1 MKEHIVRAFL
11 FNCTAAFCFIAA
23 SPSAVMAN
31 GNVAPPTDGIPH
43 PFALKYDFKTIDV
56 PDASGTK
63 AYGINDL
70 GHVVGTFSHPQIPGQ
85 FSLNHGFLLKN
96 GEFTTIEYPHAPGE
110 TPDIAE
116 FAYDINN
123 QGQIVGSYRMGHG
136 FDYGFRIDG
145 GIFSTISTSEFDVT
159 AARGITDAGT
169 IIGNFNSTRIPD
181 LHSFMLKNK
190 VFTVVDVPA
199 SISTTAHGINI
210 AEDIVGEYVG
220 SDGKQ
225 HGYLS
230 RRGSIT
236 VIDRPGAQSTTPY
249 GINARGQIVGSTFG
263 ETAGTHGF
271 LLAKG
276 KYFTIDYPGAV
287 STEVFG
293 INNRSQVVG
302 DYQDAEGRT
311 HGFVA
316 TPKYRV
322 DTGDDQDGSM
332 LLLPFSRP

>member
-1 MKEHIVRAFL
+1 MRMFL
-11 FNCTAAFCFIAA
+11 FNCVAAFSFVAGT
-23 SPSAVMAN
+23 PSAAMAN
-31 GNVAPPTDGIPH
+31 GNVAPPGDGTPP
-43 PFALKYDFKTIDV
+43 PFAVKYDFKTIDV
-56 PDASGTK
+56 PDALGTS

-70 GHVVGTFSHPQIPGQ
+70 GHIVGTYRHPQISGQ
-85 FSLNHGFLLKN
+85 FSTNHGFLLKN
-96 GEFTTIEYPHAPGE
+96 GEFTTIEYPHAPDE

-123 QGQIVGSYRMGHG
+123 RGQIVGSYRMGHG

-145 GIFSTISTSEFDVT
+145 GVFSTISSSEFDVT
-159 AARGITDAGT
+159 AARGINDLGT
-169 IIGNFNSTRIPD
+169 IVGNFNSSRIPN
-181 LHSFMLKNK
+181 LHSFMLKSGI
-190 VFTVVDVPA
+190 FTVVDVPDA
-199 SISTTAHGINI
+199 ISTAAHGINI
-210 AEDIVGEYVG
+210 AEDIVGDYVG

-236 VIDRPGAQSTTPY
+236 VIDRPGAQQTTPY
-249 GINARGQIVGSTFG
+249 GINVWGQIVGSTFG

-271 LLAKG
+271 LLARG
-276 KYFTIDYPGAV
+276 KYLTIDYPGAV

-293 INNRSQVVG
+293 INNRGQLVG
-302 DYQDAEGRT
+302 DYQDADGRT

-316 TPKYRV
+316 TPKYRA
-322 DTGDDQDGSM
+322 DTGGDQGGSM